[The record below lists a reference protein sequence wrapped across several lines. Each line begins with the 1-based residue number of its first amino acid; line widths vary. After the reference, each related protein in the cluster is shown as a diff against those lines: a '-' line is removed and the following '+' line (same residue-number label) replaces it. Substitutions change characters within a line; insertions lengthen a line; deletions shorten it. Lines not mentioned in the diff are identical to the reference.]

1 MNAQGHPVDRAE
13 LEDLVRRARAGLRDW
28 TDTTESD
35 PGVALLELFAFL
47 AELLSFQSDRIADE
61 AYLGTGHRQRPSGRR
76 PTAAT
81 TATVEVDGR
90 PWQRVTDL
98 ATSGPDDE
106 HYVVASRDDGATVI
120 EFGDG
125 VHGRQPPSG
134 NSIGVGYR
142 HGGGYVSVLLQQGR
156 VVIDAD
162 QGEAPSSSGCGVY
175 RAVVLDATDPL
186 MQHRLLVRVPDLS
199 GDDAVWA
206 AACLPGPAAS
216 AVPAVGSGVWVA
228 LESGD
233 PSRPVWLGQRV
244 TT

>member
-1 MNAQGHPVDRAE
+1 MSGQWRHERTRKPMNAQGHPADRAD

-28 TDTTESD
+28 TDTTDSD

-47 AELLSFQSDRIADE
+47 AELLSFQSDRIVV
-61 AYLGTGHRQRPSGRR
+61 RR
-76 PTAAT
+76 
-81 TATVEVDGR
+81 G
-90 PWQRVTDL
+90 
-98 ATSGPDDE
+98 
-106 HYVVASRDDGATVI
+106 DDGATVI

-134 NSIGVGYR
+134 SSIGVGYR
-142 HGGGYVSVLLQQGR
+142 HGGGYISVLLQQGR
-156 VVIDAD
+156 VIIDAD
-162 QGEAPSSSGCGVY
+162 QSEAPSSPGCGVY

-186 MQHRLLVRVPDLS
+186 RQHRLLVRIPDLS

-244 TT
+244 TA